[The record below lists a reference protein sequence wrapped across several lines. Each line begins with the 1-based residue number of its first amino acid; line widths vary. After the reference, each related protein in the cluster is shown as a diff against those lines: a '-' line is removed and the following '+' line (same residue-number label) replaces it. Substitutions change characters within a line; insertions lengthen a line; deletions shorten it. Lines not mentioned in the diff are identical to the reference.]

1 MGTKEIFSTIF
12 NALEISKDFLDGSLS
27 LMGNTVLLR
36 DLKSWRSSAP
46 VGRVERL
53 LYFRCMEE
61 KFGALSHSIGVEKG
75 LRSLGVEVVSI
86 SLNSPFKLDGVLK
99 SIRFDYLLR
108 KNLRRVMEYV
118 GDIDLVYQRITPY
131 SLFGVFLAKE
141 LEVPLVSEYHG
152 SRWISTRLYKGK
164 SIPFEFISRRIERV
178 NLESSSLIST
188 VSSVLKR
195 DLISFGINS
204 EKIIVNRNCVDL
216 DLFNPDVSP
225 LIQKESGKI
234 RIGFSGIFSKWYG
247 LRTLLR
253 ALFSIRREYHGKVDF
268 LLLGDGPLFDSV
280 KKRVSGMR
288 EFLLPGWVDLPEV
301 PRYLI
306 SCDIL
311 VSPNEPI
318 GELRGSPVK
327 IPEYMA
333 LGKAVVASRTGDIPE
348 IIGDSGV
355 LFTPGDYVDLR
366 DKISYLIENEE
377 ERRKL
382 GKRAWKR
389 VRKNYTWEKYA
400 ERLMESIKKIGGGS
414 GKE

>member
-1 MGTKEIFSTIF
+1 MLPSSVCAKGAVTLSYAGDEMARSYYVFKSGRIRRKENTLYFEGADDSTKPIPIEDVDDLYFFGEIDLNTKLLNFLGQQGKNVHIF
-12 NALEISKDFLDGSLS
+12 NYYGHYTGSFYPRERNVSGFL
-27 LMGNTVLLR
+27 LL
-36 DLKSWRSSAP
+36 KQ
-46 VGRVERL
+46 VEHYWDKAKRL
-53 LYFRCMEE
+53 
-61 KFGALSHSIGVEKG
+61 
-75 LRSLGVEVVSI
+75 
-86 SLNSPFKLDGVLK
+86 
-99 SIRFDYLLR
+99 
-108 KNLRRVMEYV
+108 
-118 GDIDLVYQRITPY
+118 
-131 SLFGVFLAKE
+131 FLAKE